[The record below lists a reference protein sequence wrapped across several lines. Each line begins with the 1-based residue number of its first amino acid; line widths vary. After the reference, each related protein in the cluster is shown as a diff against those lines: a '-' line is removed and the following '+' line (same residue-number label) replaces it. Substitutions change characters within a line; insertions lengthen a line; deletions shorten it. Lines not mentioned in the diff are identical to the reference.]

1 MGKRKITCSIL
12 LLCLVLFAGCGEKLP
27 QMTEEQEDKIVEY
40 AAGIV
45 MQHMKDDDSRLVD
58 LSLYEEKPEEVPPES
73 EPETGKMDE
82 TADTETIDI
91 GSEGDFGTLDELLVP
106 EGISITYTGY
116 KMVNSYPDDGSGNPY
131 FALDASSGKKLL
143 VMQFTLQNITETE
156 MEVDIF
162 SLFPKCTVTIN
173 GTEKTNILSTMLL
186 DDLSTYIG
194 SVSGGEEVSL
204 VLLAEVDSST
214 SETIDSLQL
223 KVKTDDGSVT
233 TLLQ

>member
-12 LLCLVLFAGCGEKLP
+12 LLCLVLFSGCGEKLP
-27 QMTEEQEDKIVEY
+27 QMTEEQENQIVEY

-45 MQHMKDDDSRLVD
+45 MQHMRDDESRLVD
-58 LSLYEEKPEEVPPES
+58 LSLYEEKPEDVPQES

-91 GSEGDFGTLDELLVP
+91 TGEGNFGTLDELLVP
-106 EGISITYTGY
+106 QGISIIYTGC
-116 KMVNSYPDDGSGNPY
+116 KIVDSYPDDESGNPY
-131 FALDASSGKKLL
+131 FALDASTGKKLL
-143 VMQFTLQNITETE
+143 VMQFSLQNMTETE
-156 MEVDIF
+156 IEVDIF
-162 SLFPKCTVTIN
+162 SLFPKFTVTIN
-173 GTEKTNILSTMLL
+173 GTEKESVLSTMLL

-194 SVSGGEEVSL
+194 NMAGGEEVAL
-204 VLLAEVDSST
+204 VLLTEVDSSV
-214 SETIDSLQL
+214 SEMIDSLQL